1 MSRMVSFLVLVA
13 ILIVIGVL
21 FFRVMSAF
29 LVPLFLAAL
38 FAVVFQPLFGWMLN
52 KCRGQRYIAAGLTT
66 LAVLLIVL
74 IPAGLVITMGTMQG
88 LAIVERLEVTDVRSK
103 LSGLRHQLDL
113 EIPWRT
119 DLERM
124 EATIKRWKKEQIEDG
139 TPDVNPEIVENLKAR
154 LQKLQTP
161 TDSDELDDSADPEAP
176 TVDTTELSDAL
187 TRLGASTP
195 YSLQR
200 DEALREVDAAFRSL
214 KNTLLG
220 GSGRQWLK
228 ELVNPTDEQV
238 AALRNAFTARAGSP
252 LLSVGGGTVSVIGK
266 SLVGLLILIVS
277 LFFLF
282 AEGSRM
288 LNAAIRLSPLEEKYV
303 RELAEEFDRVCRA
316 VVSAT
321 LLSAVAQGIFA
332 GIGFY
337 FAGLHESVALLM
349 LLSMVL
355 AMVPFLGA
363 AAVWVPVCLYLY
375 FVDGRATAAI
385 LLAIYSTFIVSGVD
399 NLIKPLV
406 LHGQS
411 NLHPLLALLSVI
423 GGLQALGPI
432 GILVGPMVVVFLQT
446 LLKILQRELLS
457 LDRGEGSAG
466 LFAFLRPAPA
476 APSPAVAAAA
486 AASAA
491 TVPAGT
497 EPASS
502 EPAASTANG
511 SGGSGGGASGAKP
524 QGSGRKRR
532 K

>member
-29 LVPLFLAAL
+29 MVPLFLAAL
-38 FAVVFQPLFGWMLN
+38 FVVVFQPLFRWILD

-88 LAIVERLEVTDVRSK
+88 LAIVERLEVTDVRMK
-103 LSGLRHQLDL
+103 LRGLREQLDL
-113 EIPWRT
+113 EIPWRA

-124 EATIKRWKKEQIEDG
+124 DATIKRWKKEQIEVG
-139 TPDVNPEIVENLKAR
+139 TPNVNTEMVENLNAR
-154 LQKLQTP
+154 LQKIQTP
-161 TDSDELDDSADPEAP
+161 YDPGGASENLVDDTP
-176 TVDTTELSDAL
+176 TGDTLQLSEAL
-187 TRLGASTP
+187 TRLGASPP
-195 YSLQR
+195 YSLER
-200 DEALREVDAAFRSL
+200 DDALREVDASFRSL
-214 KNTLLG
+214 KNVLLG
-220 GSGRQWLK
+220 GAGRQWMK
-228 ELVNPTDEQV
+228 ELVNPTDEQIGQ
-238 AALRNAFTARAGSP
+238 LRNAFTARAGSP
-252 LLSVGGGTVSVIGK
+252 LLSVGGGTLSAVGK
-266 SLVGLLILIVS
+266 SLIGLLILIVS

-303 RELAEEFDRVCRA
+303 RELAAEFDRVCRA

-321 LLSAVAQGIFA
+321 LLSAVAQGILA

-337 FAGLHESVALLM
+337 FAGLQESVALLM
-349 LLSMVL
+349 LLAMVL
-355 AMVPFLGA
+355 AMVPFLGT

-375 FVDGRATAAI
+375 FVDGRSTAAI
-385 LLAIYSTFIVSGVD
+385 LLAIYCTVVVSGID

-466 LFAFLRPAPA
+466 LFAFLRPAPP
-476 APSPAVAAAA
+476 APSPAIAAAA

-491 TVPAGT
+491 TVPAAT
-497 EPASS
+497 EPPPKPSTTNGTQGS
-502 EPAASTANG
+502 E
-511 SGGSGGGASGAKP
+511 KP
-524 QGSGRKRR
+524 QPSTKKRR
-532 K
+532 R